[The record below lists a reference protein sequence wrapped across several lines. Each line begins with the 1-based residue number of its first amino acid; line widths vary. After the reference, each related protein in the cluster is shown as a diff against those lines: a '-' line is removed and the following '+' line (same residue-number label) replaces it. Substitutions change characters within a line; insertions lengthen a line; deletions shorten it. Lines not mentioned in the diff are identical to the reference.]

1 MRVSWVTDDKRAP
14 SVVEYGR
21 ASRNYTATATG
32 DHTSYRY
39 FLYSSGKIHHVKI
52 GPLEPGVVYYYR
64 CGMAGKEFSL
74 RTPPAALPIELA
86 LAGTERNGRAECC
99 LDRSVD
105 F

>member
-21 ASRNYTATATG
+21 ASRNYTASATG
-32 DHTSYRY
+32 EHTSYRY
-39 FLYSSGKIHHVKI
+39 FLYASGKIHHAKI
-52 GPLEPGVVYYYR
+52 GPLDPGAVYYYR

-86 LAGTERNGRAECC
+86 LVGRGRRIRKH
-99 LDRSVD
+99 LLLP
-105 F
+105 